1 MPNWC
6 ESTYV
11 FTGSKEIIDEFEKK
25 IDEAMAIDWTEITT
39 NYPKQDFGASWLG
52 NLLFAYRV
60 GSEWEHINCRG
71 TIDFCARRN
80 DTSYEVMVNS
90 ALEPPNDLW
99 DYIIQKNYLGENGIP
114 LIEYVFEAFDPD
126 NLLFVNTD
134 KTGEYLQSKYY
145 LCFDTPECGY
155 GENIYSEQ
163 DKNVMYL
170 ALSVIFE
177 THVCEDNI
185 QFLVDL
191 YNEEHS
197 VTPWFI
203 TYQEFSSTY

>member
-25 IDEAMAIDWTEITT
+25 IDEAMATDWVEITT

-52 NLLFAYRV
+52 NLLFAYRA

-71 TIDFCARRN
+71 TIDLCARRN
-80 DTSYEVMVNS
+80 DTSYEVMVSS
-90 ALEPPNDLW
+90 AWEPPNDLW
-99 DYIIQKNYLGENGIP
+99 DYLIQKNYIEKNGIH
-114 LIEYVFEAFDPD
+114 LIEYVFEAFEPG

-145 LCFDTPECGY
+145 LCFETPECGY
-155 GENIYSEQ
+155 GEDIYSEQ

-177 THVCEDNI
+177 TRVCEDNI

-203 TYQEFSSTY
+203 TYQEFRSTY